1 MGTGEPVRSEEKNG
15 VVIVTL
21 NTADGMNILDTEM
34 LGRLS
39 DILLV
44 VESDG
49 EARVVIITGEKNFS
63 AGADIKK
70 MKDMTPGEAA
80 AFSKLGHRV
89 CNQIEDMG
97 KAVIAAINGYA
108 LGGGCEIALACDIR
122 IAAGNAK
129 LGQPEINLGIVPGFG
144 GTQRLSRLVGVAMAK
159 ELILTGKVIDSEE
172 AGSIRLVNHVV
183 REDELMKR
191 AEEIATLIARKSPI
205 VVRAAKK
212 LINESHNIQK
222 GLEQEIVSFSE
233 CFAAQD
239 RIEGM
244 NAFLE
249 KRKPKF
255 EGI

>member
-1 MGTGEPVRSEEKNG
+1 MGTGEPVRIEKKNG
-15 VVIVTL
+15 VAIVTL

-39 DILLV
+39 DILLG

-172 AGSIRLVNHVV
+172 AGSIRLVNHGV

-191 AEEIATLIARKSPI
+191 A
-205 VVRAAKK
+205 
-212 LINESHNIQK
+212 
-222 GLEQEIVSFSE
+222 
-233 CFAAQD
+233 
-239 RIEGM
+239 
-244 NAFLE
+244 
-249 KRKPKF
+249 
-255 EGI
+255 